1 MKLTK
6 TKLSLESH
14 LLISF
19 HPLDSKIIYQQS
31 PSVFSL
37 FVSSMIISYSEQNI
51 TIWFHKSK
59 NMLQYSQLKKPMY
72 SQLKKPMYSQLKK
85 HVTVLQC
92 YKRKLEILSTQT
104 Q

>member
-72 SQLKKPMYSQLKK
+72 SQLKK